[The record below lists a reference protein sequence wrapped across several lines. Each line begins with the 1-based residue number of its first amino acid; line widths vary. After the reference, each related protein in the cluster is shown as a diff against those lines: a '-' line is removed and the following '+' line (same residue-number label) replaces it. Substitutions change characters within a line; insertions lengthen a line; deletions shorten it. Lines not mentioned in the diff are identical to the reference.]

1 MSPGPG
7 RIRGTGAGRKT
18 RRSLQRGGTGAAGE
32 LNAQLGNWPRVRI
45 TPMFGRWGY
54 FVGDQLFACF
64 PLRTKDTD
72 LWIRLTLEDQK
83 RALLVPGFT
92 PHRRFAARG
101 WVECVVETSRDV
113 GRAIRWL
120 RRSYDAVMRSVERE
134 ERRSR

>member
-32 LNAQLGNWPRVRI
+32 LNAQLGKWPRVRI

-72 LWIRLTLEDQK
+72 LWIRVEDD
-83 RALLVPGFT
+83 R
-92 PHRRFAARG
+92 HAA
-101 WVECVVETSRDV
+101 
-113 GRAIRWL
+113 L
-120 RRSYDAVMRSVERE
+120 RRRTPQRLAHHAVQRTRAADCLFA
-134 ERRSR
+134 RP